1 MNNKIIILLIGM
13 LCCIPISGYIV
24 GAVELGQQFTQ
35 QQINS
40 VNPLDIDLE
49 CHWTSNWVT
58 MPHRFFFWNPYLLYH
73 GRLFECFDVEKI
85 KPFTL
90 RLVITLF
97 VY

>member
-40 VNPLDIDLE
+40 VNPLDIAIGHLIGLLCLIGFSFGILTCFIMED
-49 CHWTSNWVT
+49 
-58 MPHRFFFWNPYLLYH
+58 YLNVLM
-73 GRLFECFDVEKI
+73 
-85 KPFTL
+85 
-90 RLVITLF
+90 
-97 VY
+97 